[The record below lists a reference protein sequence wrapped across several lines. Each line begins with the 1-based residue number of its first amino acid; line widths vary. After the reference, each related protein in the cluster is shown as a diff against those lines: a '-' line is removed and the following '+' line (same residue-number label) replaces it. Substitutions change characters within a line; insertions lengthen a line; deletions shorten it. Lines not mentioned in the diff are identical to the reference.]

1 MEENRREGLSV
12 RIGRTFTIILRRALL
27 IVCVES
33 VLLSGIMAVLY
44 TLKENESSVVEYTE
58 EMDRT
63 MQSKVSMLDAVAS
76 GISSGTIQEKEDVL
90 AYVDSMVEMDDQIS
104 AVYSCYDENV
114 TIMSGGWEPPADF
127 IVTEREW
134 YKCAQ
139 EEPEKVYISI
149 RMWICRQAE
158 SVLHWQRQPIATGR
172 SPVW

>member
-76 GISSGTIQEKEDVL
+76 GISSGTIQEKED
-90 AYVDSMVEMDDQIS
+90 
-104 AVYSCYDENV
+104 
-114 TIMSGGWEPPADF
+114 G
-127 IVTEREW
+127 
-134 YKCAQ
+134 
-139 EEPEKVYISI
+139 
-149 RMWICRQAE
+149 
-158 SVLHWQRQPIATGR
+158 
-172 SPVW
+172 